1 MHAVTMLAMVCCLCS
16 QGHMQSVNRAF
27 DLNAPVIA
35 LLWQSDDGKRRGH
48 VICVCVRLI
57 PNNFQFQNV
66 WAYWSNQFNSYIL
79 KAYLP

>member
-35 LLWQSDDGKRRGH
+35 LLWQSDDAEKERTCYL
-48 VICVCVRLI
+48 CVCEADT
-57 PNNFQFQNV
+57 Q
-66 WAYWSNQFNSYIL
+66 
-79 KAYLP
+79 